1 MSSGQGQGLLGAA
14 LAAGM
19 RQHAERSSALG
30 PEWVTVLETVPLF
43 AGLSKRHLRRIARMA
58 IGADIPQHTVIV
70 SRERAADSF
79 FVILDGEAEVATPTG
94 ARIRLGPGRFFGEM
108 ALLDTSPRTA
118 TVTARTEMQ
127 VMCISQRRFS
137 QLLEAE
143 PKVSVAIMR
152 ELAARVRRLE
162 GESHQ

>member
-19 RQHAERSSALG
+19 RGRPEGSSVLG

-43 AGLSKRHLRRIARMA
+43 AGLSKRHLRRVARMA
-58 IGADIPQHTVIV
+58 VRMDIPQHTVVV
-70 SRERAADSF
+70 SPERESDSF
-79 FVILDGEAEVATPTG
+79 FVILDGDAEVATPSG

-108 ALLDTSPRTA
+108 ALLDSSPRTA
-118 TVTARTEMQ
+118 TVAAATEMQ
-127 VMCISQRRFS
+127 VMRISQRRFC

-143 PKVSVAIMR
+143 PRVSLAIMR